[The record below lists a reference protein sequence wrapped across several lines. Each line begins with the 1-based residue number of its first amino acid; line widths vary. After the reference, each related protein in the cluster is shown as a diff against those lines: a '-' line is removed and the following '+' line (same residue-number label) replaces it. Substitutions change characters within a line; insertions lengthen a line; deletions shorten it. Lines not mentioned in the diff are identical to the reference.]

1 MKKDFFD
8 NLITSINWNFK
19 GFNTLPIFFG
29 ILMSF
34 IDICMMSTAKM
45 ISQGTISGIW
55 GTPLAVSLYA
65 LQPLIFLKALN
76 YEGMVVSNLV
86 WNLSSNIIVTLQGV
100 LIFGESIKGLKWLGI
115 AMSMFS
121 LGLLA
126 YAGE

>member
-45 ISQGTISGIW
+45 ISQGTISGTW

>member
-8 NLITSINWNFK
+8 RLITSINWNFK

-45 ISQGTISGIW
+45 VSIESISGTW

-115 AMSMFS
+115 AMSLFS